1 MIMSNLNKWIIL
13 HNGIPC
19 CMRNGI
25 MPIFMLKLEN
35 IHTFR
40 SIYCCDISFICY
52 LFYIFQYPMR
62 KINICSFLSIFY
74 NLIVMKLTNNSV
86 IYLYKIFMQWKA
98 VFLQISGKLFICSY
112 AWVVCNFKI

>member
-1 MIMSNLNKWIIL
+1 MSNLNKWIIL
-13 HNGIPC
+13 HNAIPC

-25 MPIFMLKLEN
+25 MPIFMFKLDN

-52 LFYIFQYPMR
+52 IHILVSCEKNKYMYV
-62 KINICSFLSIFY
+62 LSIFY

-86 IYLYKIFMQWKA
+86 IFIQNIHVVVDSIFTDKWK
-98 VFLQISGKLFICSY
+98 VIYML
-112 AWVVCNFKI
+112 VCMGGL